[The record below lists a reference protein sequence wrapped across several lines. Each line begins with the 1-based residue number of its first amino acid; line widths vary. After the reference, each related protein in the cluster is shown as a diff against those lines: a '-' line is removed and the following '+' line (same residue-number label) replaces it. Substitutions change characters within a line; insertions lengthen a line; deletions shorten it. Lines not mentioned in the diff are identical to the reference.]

1 MQKELINYV
10 NFKKICKDYNLKFGD
25 ISLDQTLQ
33 LEEFIKQ
40 FIIQNK

>member
-10 NFKKICKDYNLKFGD
+10 NFKKICKDNNLKFGD

-33 LEEFIKQ
+33 LEELIKQ